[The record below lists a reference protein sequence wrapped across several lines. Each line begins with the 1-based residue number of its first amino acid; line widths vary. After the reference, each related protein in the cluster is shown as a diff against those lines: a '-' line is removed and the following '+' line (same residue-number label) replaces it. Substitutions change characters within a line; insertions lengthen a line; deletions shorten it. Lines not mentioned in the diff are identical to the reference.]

1 MFNDLISKIKLKLA
15 EYRYKRQ
22 IDLRVKKF
30 QIRNAVIK
38 YYMDYDRIH
47 NVVDIPAY
55 QRADRVMA
63 KTVKTPADVD
73 RCYRKLLQYEEA
85 IYGG

>member
-47 NVVDIPAY
+47 NVVDIPAHI
-55 QRADRVMA
+55 RAEKVMT
-63 KTVKTPADVD
+63 KVIKTPADVD
-73 RCYRKLLQYEEA
+73 RCYRKLLEYKEA
-85 IYGG
+85 TV

>member
-1 MFNDLISKIKLKLA
+1 MFKNLLSKIKLKLA
-15 EYRYKRQ
+15 EYRYRRS

-38 YYMDYDRIH
+38 WYMDYDRLH

-55 QRADRVMA
+55 QRADRVMT
-63 KTVKTPADVD
+63 KVIKTPADVD
-73 RCYRKLLQYEEA
+73 RCYKKLLEYQEA
-85 IYGG
+85 II